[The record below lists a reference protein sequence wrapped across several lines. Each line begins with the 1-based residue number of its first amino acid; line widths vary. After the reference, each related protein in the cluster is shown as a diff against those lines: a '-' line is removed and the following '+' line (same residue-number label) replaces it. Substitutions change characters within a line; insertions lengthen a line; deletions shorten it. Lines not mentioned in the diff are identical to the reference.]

1 MLRCC
6 SGHTL
11 SPSYASVCLLGNAPM
26 EPELEKLEDRLRP
39 SFTAW
44 CSRCGE
50 VSAICTDLH
59 KFKKPSAYYAH
70 LLCLS
75 AKLNV

>member
-1 MLRCC
+1 
-6 SGHTL
+6 
-11 SPSYASVCLLGNAPM
+11 M

-59 KFKKPSAYYAH
+59 KFKTPSAYYAH